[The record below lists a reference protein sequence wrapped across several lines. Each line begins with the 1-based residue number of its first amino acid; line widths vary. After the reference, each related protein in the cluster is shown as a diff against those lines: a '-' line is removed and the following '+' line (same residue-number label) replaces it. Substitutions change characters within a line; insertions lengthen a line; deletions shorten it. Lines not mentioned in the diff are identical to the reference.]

1 MTSPAEAFAAFKAR
15 GGEAPLDRFAA
26 GLGFP
31 LDPYQREACLGL
43 AAGESVLV
51 AAPTGAGKTV
61 VALYGIDQALDVHQ
75 MPTTAPDAVSDGPAV
90 SPAGQRRAFYTTP
103 IKALS
108 NQKFRELSERYG
120 SDSVG
125 LLTGDQS
132 IRAEAPIVVM
142 TTEVLRNMLYAD
154 SSALAGLALVVLDE
168 VHYLADRFRG
178 PVWEEVLIQLP
189 QSVQVV
195 ALSATVSNAEEFGE
209 WMALVRGTV
218 RVVVCEVRPVP
229 LWQHVLTREGLK
241 DLYAPTPEGE
251 LSPNLNP
258 ELALI
263 GQRSPGR
270 GGTRGRYSHHGSGS
284 AGGRG
289 RRGGVHGPG
298 PSAAGGRVLPRF
310 AVIESLDREGLLPA
324 IYFVFSRA
332 GCEAAAEQCLSAG
345 LVLTT
350 EAEEGR
356 IREVLERRAMALA
369 PADLAVV
376 DFPDFLAGAARGFA
390 PHHAGMLPLFKEAV
404 EELFQAGLL
413 KVVFATETLSLG
425 INMPA
430 RTVVIDRLD
439 KWDGAAHSD
448 LTPGEYTQLTGR
460 AGRRGIDVEGHA
472 VVVAG
477 PRVAPAK
484 VLPLASKRTYPLRS
498 AFHPTYNMAVNLIQ
512 RLGPERARQ
521 VLGLSFAQFQVDR
534 SLVGLTDQ
542 LRRLDQAIEGYAQ
555 AMRCDRG
562 DFAQYQDLRN
572 QLTWTE
578 KTAAKSRASARRDQT
593 RAVLADLKRGDVLR
607 LAGGRQRGLILVVH
621 PGKSGAGRPL
631 VLTEKAKSRRV
642 VLGESSVTR
651 VGHIKLKGGDAVK
664 TPEERAKMARRL
676 VELASV
682 PAASDTPEAAWVAGT
697 EPGAEPGRA
706 ASDQPGPTGTAGTS
720 TDGPPSQAASDRLGP
735 TETAGTEPGARPG
748 QAASDELGPTGMAG
762 TEAAHQTAAPA
773 GPAAGVPELR
783 AALKAHPVHNCPDR
797 ETHARWARR
806 WVKARGQRDRLV
818 RATQARTGSLA
829 RQFDQVSAVLE
840 DLGYLEDGHVT
851 AAGRMLARIYAER
864 DLVMAQCLRS
874 GAWEGLS
881 PAGLAAAL
889 AALVYEPRT
898 DLAPPVEPL
907 NKPVRLAIAAQ
918 EEAWARVR
926 EQEDRHSLPASP
938 VVAPAASAT
947 VWRWASGQSLA
958 STLTS
963 DLLSPGDF
971 VRLVT
976 RLIDVLDHIRA
987 VAPDHALYQ
996 SADLAINAL
1005 RRGVV
1010 AADL

>member
-15 GGEAPLDRFAA
+15 QGEAPLDQFAA

-31 LDPYQREACLGL
+31 LDAYQREACLGL

-61 VALYGIDQALDVHQ
+61 VALFGIDHALGVEEGAA
-75 MPTTAPDAVSDGPAV
+75 PVPDAVRRRSA
-90 SPAGQRRAFYTTP
+90 SAAKSQRRAFYTTP

-132 IRAEAPIVVM
+132 IRPEAPIVVM

-154 SSALAGLALVVLDE
+154 ATALAGLGLVVLDE

-189 QSVQVV
+189 ESVQVV

-209 WMALVRGTV
+209 WMALVRGAV
-218 RVVVCEVRPVP
+218 RVVVSDIRPVP
-229 LWQHVLTREGLK
+229 LWQHVLTGEGLK
-241 DLYAPTPEGE
+241 DLYAPTPSGGQ
-251 LSPNLNP
+251 STNLNP

-263 GQRSPGR
+263 GQRSQ
-270 GGTRGRYSHHGSGS
+270 SHRSGSGGGRTVG
-284 AGGRG
+284 AFHGHGRPHTGRG
-289 RRGGVHGPG
+289 RTRGPG
-298 PSAAGGRVLPRF
+298 GPGGGRANRALPRF
-310 AVIESLDREGLLPA
+310 AVVEALDREGLLPA
-324 IYFVFSRA
+324 IFFVFSRA
-332 GCEAAAEQCLSAG
+332 GCEAAAAQCRSAG
-345 LVLTT
+345 LVLTNQA
-350 EAEEGR
+350 EADR

-369 PADLAVV
+369 PADLGVV
-376 DFPDFLAGAARGFA
+376 DFPDFLAGAAQGFA

-413 KVVFATETLSLG
+413 KVVFATETLALG

-439 KWDGAAHSD
+439 KWDGTAHTD

-498 AFHPTYNMAVNLIQ
+498 AFHPTYNMTVNLIQ
-512 RLGPERARQ
+512 RLGPAEARQ
-521 VLGLSFAQFQVDR
+521 VLGLSFAQFQADR
-534 SLVGLTDQ
+534 SVVGLTDQ
-542 LRRLDQAIEGYAQ
+542 LRRLDQGIDGYAK
-555 AMRCDRG
+555 AMECDRG
-562 DFAQYQDLRN
+562 DFAEYQALRD
-572 QLTWTE
+572 QLSLAE
-578 KTAAKSRASARRDQT
+578 KTASKSRASERRDQT
-593 RAVLADLKRGDVLR
+593 RTVVAELRRGDVLR
-607 LAGGRQRGLILVVH
+607 LAGGQNRGLLLVVH
-621 PGKSGAGRPL
+621 AGKTGAGRPL
-631 VLTEKAKSRRV
+631 VLTEKGKSRRI
-642 VLGESSVTR
+642 VLADTAVAK
-651 VGHIKLKGGDAVK
+651 VGHIKLKAGDAVK
-664 TPEERAKMARRL
+664 TPEERARMARELVRL
-676 VELASV
+676 GADLDAAAA
-682 PAASDTPEAAWVAGT
+682 PAPGDPPAWTSDRTRAAGAQAEAALDHAGRAPSGPAT
-697 EPGAEPGRA
+697 GQTNGRPGGNPVGADPIGAAPGR
-706 ASDQPGPTGTAGTS
+706 QGGGTGTASGAG
-720 TDGPPSQAASDRLGP
+720 DGPEP
-735 TETAGTEPGARPG
+735 TVA
-748 QAASDELGPTGMAG
+748 
-762 TEAAHQTAAPA
+762 
-773 GPAAGVPELR
+773 ELR

-797 ETHARWARR
+797 EAHARWARR
-806 WVKARGQRDRLV
+806 WLKAVRQRNGLV
-818 RATQARTGSLA
+818 RSMENRTGSLA
-829 RQFDQVSAVLE
+829 RQFDRVSSVLE
-840 DLGYLEDGHVT
+840 DLGYLKDGHVT
-851 AAGRMLARIYAER
+851 AAGRILARVYAER
-864 DLVMAQCLRS
+864 DLVMAECVRS
-874 GAWEGLS
+874 GVWNGLD
-881 PAGLAAAL
+881 PAGLAAAV
-889 AALVYEPRT
+889 AALVYEPRS
-898 DLAPPVEPL
+898 DLTPPVEPL
-907 NKPVRLAIAAQ
+907 SRPIREAVSAQ
-918 EEAWARVR
+918 EEAWARIR
-926 EQEDRHSLPASP
+926 EAEERHSLAPSQG
-938 VVAPAASAT
+938 VEPAASAT
-947 VWRWASGQSLA
+947 VWRWASGRTLL

-987 VAPDHALYQ
+987 VAPEERLFEV
-996 SADLAINAL
+996 ADAAINAL